1 MSKDNK
7 RKRIWQGMEHL
18 KKQLETSE
26 QSNLID
32 TQTVEKAQNSD
43 FSVLK
48 KELLFIIVIM
58 SILFLALVGLM
69 IYDRGADGLTLLA
82 ERIAS
87 ILIK

>member
-1 MSKDNK
+1 MSKDHR
-7 RKRIWQGMEHL
+7 RKKIWQGMEHL

-26 QSNLID
+26 TANLID
-32 TQTVEKAQNSD
+32 IQTVNQAQNSD
-43 FSVLK
+43 FSLLK
-48 KELLFIIVIM
+48 KELLFTIVIM

-69 IYDRGADGLTLLA
+69 IYDRGSNGLIILA